1 MKNTRRFAAVLF
13 YWVCFLLFSQA
24 AYSQDFSVVGRDLEQ
39 LENLIAATLTNT
51 EEQQK
56 LLENLQM
63 NLNES
68 GNIIENYGNTI
79 SRQEQL
85 LADLQVRLNEMSE
98 TYRKQSA
105 LSAKYE
111 KSSKF
116 WKIFTL
122 IGIPSA
128 ALLGGALASALNR

>member
-1 MKNTRRFAAVLF
+1 MKNTRQFAAVLF
-13 YWVCFLLFSQA
+13 CWACFSLLSQA
-24 AYSQDFSVVGRDLEQ
+24 AYSQDFSGVSRDLEE

-51 EEQQK
+51 EEQQR
-56 LLENLQM
+56 LLEDLQR

-68 GNIIENYGNTI
+68 GNTIEAYGNTI
-79 SRQEQL
+79 TRQEQL
-85 LADLQVRLNEMSE
+85 LADLQSRLNEMSE

-122 IGIPSA
+122 IGIPTA
-128 ALLGGALASALNR
+128 ALLGGALTAALSR